1 MRLILKITL
10 CLLLFSNY
18 IAAQNDSA
26 DIPKLNA
33 TVCIYRLPS
42 YVGSAIKMK
51 VYSNNIP
58 IIRLRNGS
66 YYKYETTPGE
76 YRFSF
81 EAGSK
86 MGMKINMEQ
95 GKTYYIEC
103 NYAMGFWSAV
113 PAMSRYDSLTALS
126 RMQQYNLIPLQYAP
140 ISLIRPQSR
149 IGLFM
154 GGGGGFEEIP
164 MYIDNKGNEVT
175 LSAGGGFAFGAEYGY
190 EASKFFDIS
199 ANCFYQCSSLSEVL
213 KNANASFERM
223 GLTVTPALIIPIK
236 SGERFRFRIGAG
248 LGMYNYGTMKVD
260 DSKIS
265 GIKYTFKY
273 VPAFGY
279 HGSFI
284 FETSMSD
291 RSSFT
296 LGLKYY
302 EVQYEYTA
310 EGSSHTSNDP
320 QINLPDGSGFDFL
333 MGYCF
338 HF

>member
-18 IAAQNDSA
+18 LAAQNDSA

-33 TVCIYRLPS
+33 IVCIYRLPS

-58 IIRLRNGS
+58 IVRLRNGS
-66 YYKYETTPGE
+66 YYKYEATPGE
-76 YRFSF
+76 YLFSF

-86 MGMKINMEQ
+86 MGLKINMEQ

-113 PAMSRYDSLTALS
+113 PSMSRYDSLTALS
-126 RMQQYNLIPLQYAP
+126 RIQQYNLIPLKYEL

-164 MYIDNKGNEVT
+164 MYIDNNGNEVT

-199 ANCFYQCSSLSEVL
+199 ANCFYQYSLLSEVL
-213 KNANASFERM
+213 ENANASFERM

-248 LGMYNYGTMKVD
+248 LGMYNYGTMKID
-260 DSKIS
+260 NSKIS
-265 GIKYTFKY
+265 GIKYTYKY

-279 HGSFI
+279 HGSFV
-284 FETSMSD
+284 FETNFSE
-291 RSSFT
+291 RSSFM

-302 EVQYEYTA
+302 DVQYEYTSV
-310 EGSSHTSNDP
+310 GSSHIPLGQGID
-320 QINLPDGSGFDFL
+320 LPDGSGVDFL
-333 MGYCF
+333 MGYYF